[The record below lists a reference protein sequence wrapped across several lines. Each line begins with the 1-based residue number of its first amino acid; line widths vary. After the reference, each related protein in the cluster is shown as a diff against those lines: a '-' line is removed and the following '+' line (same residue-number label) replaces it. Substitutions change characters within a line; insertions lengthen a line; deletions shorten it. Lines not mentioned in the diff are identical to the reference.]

1 MKVNEIAETMITIL
15 LNPCFSF
22 EEMTCSLSECLPPKL
37 DKSPPF
43 IRFNHIKTSDQKARG
58 PA

>member
-15 LNPCFSF
+15 LNPCFSS

-43 IRFNHIKTSDQKARG
+43 IRFNHIKMPDQKATG